1 MTFQEWLEEYK
12 SNHYDMFD
20 VDNGADVFALEKI
33 AEDAWNSSRKKID
46 ERINN
51 DYYKSQK
58 V

>member
-1 MTFQEWLEEYK
+1 MNFQEWLEEYK
-12 SNHYDMFD
+12 SNNLDMFD

>member
-1 MTFQEWLEEYK
+1 MMSFQEWLEEYK

-33 AEDAWNSSRKKID
+33 AEDAWDSSRKKID

-51 DYYKSQK
+51 DYYKS
-58 V
+58 

>member
-12 SNHYDMFD
+12 SNNLDMFD